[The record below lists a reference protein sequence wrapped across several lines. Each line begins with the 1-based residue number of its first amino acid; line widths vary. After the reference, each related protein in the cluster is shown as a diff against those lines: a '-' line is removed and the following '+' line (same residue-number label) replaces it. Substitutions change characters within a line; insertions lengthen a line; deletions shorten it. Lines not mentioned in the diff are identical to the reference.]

1 MPLCNVVCAICR
13 LQASA
18 LHQEDEAMQENN
30 GSAGPATE
38 ASFDDAP
45 IAHVD
50 LSCVGPLRL
59 VLQEVVDEGK
69 PDFLAAVLQVLPERP
84 PGPYDPALSM
94 PVR

>member
-1 MPLCNVVCAICR
+1 MCNVVCAICR

-18 LHQEDEAMQENN
+18 LHQEEEAMQENN

-45 IAHVD
+45 LAPVD

-59 VLQEVVDEGK
+59 LLQEVMDEGK

-84 PGPYDPALSM
+84 PGPYDPTLSM